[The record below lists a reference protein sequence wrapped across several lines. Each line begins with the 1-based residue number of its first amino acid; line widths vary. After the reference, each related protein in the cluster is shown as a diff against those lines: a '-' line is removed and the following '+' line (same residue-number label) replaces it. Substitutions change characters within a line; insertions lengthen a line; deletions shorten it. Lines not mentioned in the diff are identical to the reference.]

1 MRVVHLTD
9 APAEHD
15 GLHPLEA
22 LPGGHTMPECSRPAA
37 DERLAE
43 LVAVVAGAVRAID
56 QDLEGGSHGAWILK
70 RLILPGQR
78 VARQVQV
85 AHGIA
90 GDGSDDQRTLPRAL
104 TVTDPAACTCL
115 RAWEW
120 CNPARE
126 VVRLDRKRD
135 IEVALDLAESARLGG
150 FIGGLF
156 REEGDV
162 LEAAQGAAVVL
173 EGNGAVARVLLER
186 PLHPLEKRFG
196 HHLAVDDNAAT
207 EEPMPAVLRVAL
219 SQVEALDSRRVPLQ
233 LVLEDPHVVVDV
245 LRVITQALLLT
256 QLLESFAPLLQHR
269 HSRPFLRF
277 RVLLERGNAIRI
289 YAFRHAVVHEQR
301 EFLRRCRGA
310 GPLDV
315 VPAGLLDAC
324 DLYQAHCAANRHSVR
339 GPRACE
345 LLPWG
350 NLQDAV
356 PIALGRDERLYRE
369 IMRLERLLQ

>member
-1 MRVVHLTD
+1 MHVVHLTD
-9 APAEHD
+9 SPAEHD
-15 GLHPLEA
+15 RLHPLEA

-135 IEVALDLAESARLGG
+135 IEVALDLAEGPRHGGLLGG
-150 FIGGLF
+150 LL
-156 REEGDV
+156 REEGHV
-162 LEAAQGAAVVL
+162 LKAPEGAAVVVEGDHAVAWALL
-173 EGNGAVARVLLER
+173 EG
-186 PLHPLEKRFG
+186 PLHPLEQCLR
-196 HHLAVDDNAAT
+196 HYLAVDDNTAA
-207 EEPMPAVLRVAL
+207 EKPVPAVL
-219 SQVEALDSRRVPLQ
+219 
-233 LVLEDPHVVVDV
+233 
-245 LRVITQALLLT
+245 
-256 QLLESFAPLLQHR
+256 
-269 HSRPFLRF
+269 
-277 RVLLERGNAIRI
+277 
-289 YAFRHAVVHEQR
+289 
-301 EFLRRCRGA
+301 
-310 GPLDV
+310 
-315 VPAGLLDAC
+315 
-324 DLYQAHCAANRHSVR
+324 
-339 GPRACE
+339 
-345 LLPWG
+345 
-350 NLQDAV
+350 
-356 PIALGRDERLYRE
+356 
-369 IMRLERLLQ
+369 